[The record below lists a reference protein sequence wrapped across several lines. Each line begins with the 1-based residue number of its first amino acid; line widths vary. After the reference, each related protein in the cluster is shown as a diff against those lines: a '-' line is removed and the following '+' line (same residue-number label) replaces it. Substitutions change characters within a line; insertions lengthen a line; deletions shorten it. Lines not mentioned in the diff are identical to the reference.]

1 MSLSRRKIVR
11 AGVFAFGTLA
21 LAACHDSTAPLNV
34 TPDQLQSIGESI
46 ATEIEGGITQLT
58 AQDVMSTNGG
68 APTFARV
75 PRPVATMF
83 RGLSLNRVASSAS
96 AVAQCGVASQSPPVD
111 SDGDQVPDNFSV
123 TFSLPACHYQDLTD
137 TYDITGVLSIS
148 DPQPGTAGMALNFGL
163 QNFKL
168 AFSGSNGSGY
178 VQRDG
183 SGSVS
188 VSSTGLSQTQHW
200 AEAGVVTGVASVN
213 AAINWTATFAAAEGQ
228 SITAGQALP
237 DGTYQPNGSVTIT
250 QGNRTATFSLETKE
264 PLVYSAACAAG
275 VAQGTSV
282 SPFSS
287 GRVRVTVTSQQ
298 VNAYA
303 EVTYSS
309 CNAAT
314 VVLVSQ

>member
-1 MSLSRRKIVR
+1 MRHERGDTRRGELEHPANVARRDEVPRRPQHVRAQDPPFVDLPFDLGVGDVSGALSQRPLRAGVVLCLHSAKRPHHFARARRTSRRQELARQSPATDVFVRHVSRNRSRSLCVVKSPPLSPTTPFSTMSLSRRTIAR
-11 AGVFAFGTLA
+11 AGVLAFGTLA

-148 DPQPGTAGMALNFGL
+148 DPQP
-163 QNFKL
+163 
-168 AFSGSNGSGY
+168 
-178 VQRDG
+178 
-183 SGSVS
+183 
-188 VSSTGLSQTQHW
+188 
-200 AEAGVVTGVASVN
+200 
-213 AAINWTATFAAAEGQ
+213 
-228 SITAGQALP
+228 
-237 DGTYQPNGSVTIT
+237 
-250 QGNRTATFSLETKE
+250 
-264 PLVYSAACAAG
+264 
-275 VAQGTSV
+275 
-282 SPFSS
+282 
-287 GRVRVTVTSQQ
+287 
-298 VNAYA
+298 
-303 EVTYSS
+303 
-309 CNAAT
+309 
-314 VVLVSQ
+314 